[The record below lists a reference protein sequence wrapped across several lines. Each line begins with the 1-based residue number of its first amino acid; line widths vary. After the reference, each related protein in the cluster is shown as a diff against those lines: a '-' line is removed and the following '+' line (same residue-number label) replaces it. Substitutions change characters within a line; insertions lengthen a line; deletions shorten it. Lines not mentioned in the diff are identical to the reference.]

1 MADIHAQVHNH
12 FKVFIAPY
20 DTRKGPAELSAQV
33 SQWVAASGAAAKSI
47 GVEYLEA
54 TKRLVLTVGYRTD
67 EPGYPVQLKTVS
79 LGHIENLDAASQADL
94 EGRMQKA
101 AGGVQNIICH
111 ELFVTDENEFL
122 MVFMTH
128 G

>member
-1 MADIHAQVHNH
+1 MTDISAQVHNH

-20 DTRKGPAELSAQV
+20 DTRTGPAELSAKV
-33 SQWVAASGAAAKSI
+33 TDWVRSSGAAAKSI

-67 EPGYPVQLKTVS
+67 EPGYPVQLATVS
-79 LGHIENLDAASQADL
+79 LGRIAQLDAASQSDL
-94 EGRMQKA
+94 ESRMAKA
-101 AGGVQNIICH
+101 AAGVQNIICH
-111 ELFVTDENEFL
+111 ELFVTDESEFL
-122 MVFMTH
+122 MVFLTQ